1 MNFDV
6 LSIPFQARAVDAVFS
21 ELFPRADAE
30 TVEAL
35 AQLARQVRRAV
46 QHGEGIALGTVAA
59 PYAEPG
65 SPRLLALMAS
75 LLAGTPGS
83 AVTVTVRSPRILR
96 ELDLL
101 TEIDR
106 SHGVTAQVL
115 VPSVDPGLTE
125 RLEGAGPQPG
135 ERLRIVEELAAA
147 GIATAVVCSPFQP
160 QVHGR
165 EEVLRPLFAEAVAAG
180 AFDVAA
186 PPQRGRSRTP
196 AADRVWR
203 QLRLEHG
210 LPRPVVG
217 RT

>member
-6 LSIPFQARAVDAVFS
+6 LPLPFQARAVDAVFS
-21 ELFPRADAE
+21 DLFPHADAE
-30 TVEAL
+30 TVEAM

-46 QHGEGIALGTVAA
+46 QHGEEIALGSVAA
-59 PYAEPG
+59 PYAEAG

-83 AVTVTVRSPRILR
+83 AITLTVRSTRILR
-96 ELDLL
+96 ELDVLA
-101 TEIDR
+101 EIDR

-115 VPSVDPGLTE
+115 LPSVDPELAE
-125 RLEGAGPQPG
+125 RLEGPGPHPE
-135 ERLRIVEELAAA
+135 ERLRTVAELASA
-147 GIATAVVCSPFQP
+147 GIATAVVCAPFQP

-165 EEVLRPLFAEAVAAG
+165 EEVLRPLFAQAVAAG

-186 PPQRGRSRTP
+186 PPQRDRSRTP

-210 LPRPVVG
+210 LPRAVVG
-217 RT
+217 RS